1 MWKVVKR
8 WWKYLA
14 MKLHVR
20 HEENADPKVQLE
32 QAIQEAK
39 ERHQQLTEQ
48 AANVIANQKQAQVRL
63 ERAVDAYEKADAS
76 ARQALLLADQE
87 GRSGNAD
94 NAAHFE
100 ETAEVFA
107 NKVLETERRI
117 NELEEQLLQ
126 ATSAAEGAKAAVMQ
140 NSAIVQRKLA
150 EREQLLSTLD
160 QAHMQEALNK
170 AMQTLTS
177 TIADDVPT
185 FEEVRKKIDVR
196 LTRAQSIAELTG
208 AQVSSSVD
216 AHMLE
221 VERAPMSAVAQS
233 RLAEMRLALG
243 LAPPLRALGEG
254 GREGR
259 REERRGVADG

>member
-14 MKLHVR
+14 MKLQVR

-63 ERAVDAYEKADAS
+63 DRAVDAYEKANAS

-87 GRSGNAD
+87 GRSGNVDKAV
-94 NAAHFE
+94 HFE

-107 NKVLETERRI
+107 NKVLESERRI

-140 NSAIVQRKLA
+140 NSVIVQQKLA

-177 TIADDVPT
+177 TD
-185 FEEVRKKIDVR
+185 R
-196 LTRAQSIAELTG
+196 
-208 AQVSSSVD
+208 
-216 AHMLE
+216 
-221 VERAPMSAVAQS
+221 
-233 RLAEMRLALG
+233 
-243 LAPPLRALGEG
+243 
-254 GREGR
+254 
-259 REERRGVADG
+259 

>member
-1 MWKVVKR
+1 MWRVVKR

-63 ERAVDAYEKADAS
+63 DRAVDAYEKADAS

-94 NAAHFE
+94 KAVHFE

-126 ATSAAEGAKAAVMQ
+126 ATSAAEGAKAAVIQ
-140 NSAIVQRKLA
+140 NSMIVQKKLA

-160 QAHMQEALNK
+160 QAHMQETLNK

-177 TIADDVPT
+177 TIGDDVPT
-185 FEEVRKKIDVR
+185 FEEVRKKV
-196 LTRAQSIAELTG
+196 TG
-208 AQVSSSVD
+208 ASPGRRAWPSSTG
-216 AHMLE
+216 
-221 VERAPMSAVAQS
+221 R
-233 RLAEMRLALG
+233 RC
-243 LAPPLRALGEG
+243 APPWTPGCSKSS
-254 GREGR
+254 GR
-259 REERRGVADG
+259 R